1 LIYNYLQVLRHD
13 KAILHPIHQKDH
25 LKHVPQYLIPHSMR
39 SIVRPN
45 TGRKGKKRRVQGNG
59 EGQVSRKIQQS
70 KMKDPLIGGAASLT
84 ADTESVANVGGIDI
98 EANPGSGSGSAKE
111 FAPGVS
117 SYRAAKTPTIA
128 GRQQWKARHQKGKF
142 DLKKTNKESHRM
154 TGAFVKSKQYK

>member
-1 LIYNYLQVLRHD
+1 MLRHD

-45 TGRKGKKRRVQGNG
+45 TGRKSKKRRVQGNG
-59 EGQVSRKIQQS
+59 DGEVSRKIHQS
-70 KMKDPLIGGAASLT
+70 KMKDPLIGGTASLSAET
-84 ADTESVANVGGIDI
+84 GTGTGSDANVGGIDI
-98 EANPGSGSGSAKE
+98 EENSGNGSGSAKE
-111 FAPGVS
+111 FPPGVS
-117 SYRAAKTPTIA
+117 SYKVAKTPTMA

>member
-1 LIYNYLQVLRHD
+1 MVFDDLKVLRHD

-45 TGRKGKKRRVQGNG
+45 TGRKGKKRRIQGNG

-84 ADTESVANVGGIDI
+84 TDTESVANVGGIDI
-98 EANPGSGSGSAKE
+98 EANSGSGSGSAKE

>member
-1 LIYNYLQVLRHD
+1 
-13 KAILHPIHQKDH
+13 
-25 LKHVPQYLIPHSMR
+25 MR

-45 TGRKGKKRRVQGNG
+45 TGKRSKKRRVQGNG
-59 EGQVSRKIQQS
+59 DGEVSRKIQQS
-70 KMKDPLIGGAASLT
+70 KMKDPLIGGTASLS
-84 ADTESVANVGGIDI
+84 TETGTGSGSDANVGGIDI
-98 EANPGSGSGSAKE
+98 DANSGNGYGSAKE

-117 SYRAAKTPTIA
+117 SYKVAKTPTMA

>member
-1 LIYNYLQVLRHD
+1 MLRHD

-45 TGRKGKKRRVQGNG
+45 TGKRSKKRRVQGNG
-59 EGQVSRKIQQS
+59 DGEVSRKIQQS
-70 KMKDPLIGGAASLT
+70 KMKDPLIGGTASLS
-84 ADTESVANVGGIDI
+84 TETGTGSGSDANVGGIDI
-98 EANPGSGSGSAKE
+98 DANSGNGYGSAKE

-117 SYRAAKTPTIA
+117 SYKVAKTPTMA